1 MLITCDRSSSSKQ
14 ENIRKDNLKHE
25 TNDLENQNRIEKT
38 QKKRFQN
45 LRNNLTKNNRKLL
58 KQQSGY
64 LNSGSI
70 NSENEPTIKKASH
83 LQLIVSKCRCEFYM
97 IDFEDKIG
105 EEDEHLP
112 IQMKNGNLPMN
123 LSTSPTPNIM
133 QANGQSNSLN
143 NSFNY
148 SQIFLKK

>member
-1 MLITCDRSSSSKQ
+1 MLITCDKSSTIQ
-14 ENIRKDNLKHE
+14 TNIRKSDLKQELNDSE
-25 TNDLENQNRIEKT
+25 THNKLEKT

-45 LRNNLTKNNRKLL
+45 LRNNLTKNNRKNP
-58 KQQSGY
+58 KQT
-64 LNSGSI
+64 SI
-70 NSENEPTIKKASH
+70 NNNTASGHSESEQTLKKASH

-105 EEDEHLP
+105 DEDEHLP
-112 IQMKNGNLPMN
+112 IQMKGGNLPMN
-123 LSTSPTPNIM
+123 LSTSPTQNLM

-143 NSFNY
+143 NSLNY